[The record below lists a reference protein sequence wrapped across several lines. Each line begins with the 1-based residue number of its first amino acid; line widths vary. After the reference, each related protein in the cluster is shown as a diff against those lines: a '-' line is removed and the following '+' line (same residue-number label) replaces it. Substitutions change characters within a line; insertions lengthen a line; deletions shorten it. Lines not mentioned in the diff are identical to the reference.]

1 MVASPSLVT
10 LLIWSGKPPE
20 EERSCI
26 HEFGTNMFIGFST
39 DVEMLFM
46 CMIDMLYSRGCNG
59 ESLCHSIVDRKKIFC
74 DFFAGTTLKEDLA
87 VWELV

>member
-10 LLIWSGKPPE
+10 LLIWSGGPPE

-26 HEFGTNMFIGFST
+26 HEFGKNIFIGFST
-39 DVEMLFM
+39 DFEMLFM
-46 CMIDMLYSRGCNG
+46 CIIDLLYSPDVMERVFFT
-59 ESLCHSIVDRKKIFC
+59 HKRIFC

>member
-10 LLIWSGKPPE
+10 LLIWSGKPTE

-26 HEFGTNMFIGFST
+26 HEFGKNIFIGFST
-39 DVEMLFM
+39 DFEVLFM
-46 CMIDMLYSRGCNG
+46 CIIDMLYSPDVMERVFVT
-59 ESLCHSIVDRKKIFC
+59 HKRIFC

>member
-20 EERSCI
+20 QKKSCI
-26 HEFGTNMFIGFST
+26 HEFGKNIFIGFHK
-39 DVEMLFM
+39 
-46 CMIDMLYSRGCNG
+46 R
-59 ESLCHSIVDRKKIFC
+59 IFS

>member
-26 HEFGTNMFIGFST
+26 HEFGKNIFIGFSS
-39 DVEMLFM
+39 VFEMLFL
-46 CMIDMLYSRGCNG
+46 CIIDMLYNEMERVFVT
-59 ESLCHSIVDRKKIFC
+59 HKRIFC
-74 DFFAGTTLKEDLA
+74 DFFAGKL
-87 VWELV
+87 